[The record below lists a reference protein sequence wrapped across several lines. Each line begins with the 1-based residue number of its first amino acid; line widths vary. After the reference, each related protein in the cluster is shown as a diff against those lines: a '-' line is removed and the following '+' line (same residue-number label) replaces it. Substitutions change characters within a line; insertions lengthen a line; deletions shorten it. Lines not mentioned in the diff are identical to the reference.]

1 MKNRMFVLLSL
12 LFIAACDDDD
22 NSSNSKITEV
32 KNTAIDGQ
40 WKVTYYF
47 DTDTDETA
55 NFNGYVFD
63 FGSND
68 VITAT
73 KGSTA
78 HSGSWSVTDDVSG
91 DDNSKGEF
99 DDIDFNIAFA
109 SPPDFEELSEDW
121 EIISQT
127 ATKIELR
134 HVSGGGGGTDLLTF
148 GKL

>member
-1 MKNRMFVLLSL
+1 MKNRMFVLLAL
-12 LFIAACDDDD
+12 LFITACDDDD

-73 KGSTA
+73 K
-78 HSGSWSVTDDVSG
+78 
-91 DDNSKGEF
+91 
-99 DDIDFNIAFA
+99 
-109 SPPDFEELSEDW
+109 
-121 EIISQT
+121 
-127 ATKIELR
+127 
-134 HVSGGGGGTDLLTF
+134 
-148 GKL
+148 